1 MAASRLSELPDG
13 RFARDMKR
21 ALPDGRKH
29 LLMTGVQQQLQ
40 LLAIRR
46 HHGNPPAATTK
57 TA

>member
-29 LLMTGVQQQLQ
+29 LLMTGVQQLLL